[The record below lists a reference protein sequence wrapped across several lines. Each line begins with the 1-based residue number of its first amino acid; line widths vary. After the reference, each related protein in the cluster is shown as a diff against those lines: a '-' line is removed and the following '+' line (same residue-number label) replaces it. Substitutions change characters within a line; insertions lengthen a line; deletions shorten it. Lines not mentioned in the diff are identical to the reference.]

1 MASIGRSP
9 GSAARR
15 PKRPGL
21 REQTKRTFQAGRALF
36 DAHLELAR
44 TEFQP
49 ILANVK
55 IALAEF
61 GIAIAMVLFIAVLAP
76 VGIVLFLGEW
86 WFGSMGWGILHGVL
100 TSAAIAATAIVLFL
114 DPDPSPVV
122 RALVLGVLVGI
133 VAGVLAVVNIT
144 DAFWVAVTDAMN
156 LDLADDWRLPVT
168 AAAVSAIAGA
178 ILGAL
183 VGAWRGGAGS
193 VVGGL
198 VAGTLVLVV
207 VGVLTALVTFS
218 FGPGVGFGIA
228 VGLAAW
234 IGFMLYDLGR
244 RGVDEDS
251 FRARFYPEQT
261 IETAKETMA
270 HFGFRP
276 EEAVATAQQ
285 AADVAQAATEAAGA
299 AVADAAGAAADAA
312 RAARTGVERMG
323 GATESSDK
331 ESS

>member
-1 MASIGRSP
+1 
-9 GSAARR
+9 
-15 PKRPGL
+15 L

-61 GIAIAMVLFIAVLAP
+61 GIAIAMALFIAVLAP
-76 VGIVLFLGEW
+76 VGTVLFLGEW

-100 TSAAIAATAIVLFL
+100 FSAAIAATAIVLFL
-114 DPDPSPVV
+114 DPDPGPVV
-122 RALVLGVLVGI
+122 RAVVLGVLAGI
-133 VAGVLAVVNIT
+133 VAGVFAVVNLS
-144 DAFWVAVTDAMN
+144 DAFWIAVTDAMN
-156 LDLADDWRLPVT
+156 LDLADDWRLPIT

-183 VGAWRGGAGS
+183 VGAWRGGASS

-198 VAGTLVLVV
+198 VTGTLLLAV

-276 EEAVATAQQ
+276 DEAVETAQQ
-285 AADVAQAATEAAGA
+285 AADVAQAATEVAGA
-299 AVADAAGAAADAA
+299 AVADAAGMALDAAKAA
-312 RAARTGVERMG
+312 RAGVERTVG
-323 GATESSDK
+323 GTESGDK
-331 ESS
+331 EPS